1 MKLKKFKI
9 TIKSTSSLKDE
20 LISAVRGKAKKIQDP
35 SEIVLNSVA
44 AYSQIFTKS
53 RIEILLYLT
62 SNSPT
67 SIYDLAK
74 SLKRNFKNVH
84 TDVNLLKEIGLI
96 KLEKS
101 NSDRGSLVPKAKYSG
116 IELSFVA

>member
-9 TIKSTSSLKDE
+9 IIKATSVLKDE
-20 LISAVRGKAKKIQDP
+20 LISAVRGESNNIQGP
-35 SEIVLNSVA
+35 NEIILNSVE

-62 SNSPT
+62 SNTPD

-84 TDVNLLKEIGLI
+84 TDISILSELGLI

-101 NSDRGSLVPKAKYSG
+101 NSTRGSLIPRAKYSA

>member
-9 TIKSTSSLKDE
+9 IIKPTCTLKDE
-20 LISAVRGKAKKIQDP
+20 LVSAIRGKTRKVQDP
-35 SEIVLNSVA
+35 REIILNSVE

-62 SNSPT
+62 SHSPT

-74 SLKRNFKNVH
+74 SLKRNFKNVY
-84 TDVNLLKEIGLI
+84 TDINTLSELGLI

-101 NSDRGSLVPKAKYSG
+101 NSSRGSLIPTAKYSG

>member
-9 TIKSTSSLKDE
+9 IIKPTSTLKDE
-20 LISAVRGKAKKIQDP
+20 LLSALRGKTKKIQDP
-35 SEIVLNSVA
+35 SEITLNSVE

-84 TDVNLLKEIGLI
+84 TDINLLSDLGLI

-101 NSDRGSLVPKAKYSG
+101 NSNRGSLIPKAKYSG